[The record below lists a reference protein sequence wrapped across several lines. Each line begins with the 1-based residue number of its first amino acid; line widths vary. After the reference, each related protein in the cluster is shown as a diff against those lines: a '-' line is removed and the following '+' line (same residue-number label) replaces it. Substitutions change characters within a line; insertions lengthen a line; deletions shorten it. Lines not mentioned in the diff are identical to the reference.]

1 MSSKEAQPYRYQL
14 FEQLSTVDRKFLRD
28 YLDTLTGF
36 LRNPETPDKMYEM
49 ATQIAQEIGAELS
62 PRMVI
67 LSGFPTYVLDI
78 PDKSKRAV
86 PEFDRYYATK
96 YDKTDAMEVGLP
108 CPACIQTNEL
118 NSFFPFCNS
127 CKAPFKVRDMIELFP
142 DLDIIVTLD
151 KFDPETLAQ
160 QMEEFRIHH
169 GYPSSYDDYEESLH
183 KTLKFMQAC
192 NAGTWDVTK
201 ARQSVKLDLLAI
213 QTDELLK
220 GYQNIGN
227 GQINTSIPLHIHRNN
242 QMVLYPDNLGTELF
256 ISRHLP
262 PIYIEEGAHQIFQQM
277 EDETSKY
284 VQGAGDTVNEVY
296 DAYLNNLKVNYPKN
310 YNIISSS
317 PQLCTALHERIA
329 KYY

>member
-1 MSSKEAQPYRYQL
+1 MIKEARPYSYQL
-14 FEQLSTVDRKFLRD
+14 FEHQSTVDKKFLRD
-28 YLDTLTGF
+28 YLDNLTAF
-36 LRNPETPDKMYEM
+36 FRSPETPDKMYEM
-49 ATQIAQEIGAELS
+49 ATQIAEEIGAELS

-78 PDKSKRAV
+78 PDKSKRIV

-96 YDKTDAMEVGLP
+96 YNKTDLMEGGLP
-108 CPACIQTNEL
+108 CPACIRTNEL
-118 NSFFPFCNS
+118 NNFFPFCNS

-160 QMEEFRIHH
+160 QMDEFRIQH
-169 GYPSSYDDYEESLH
+169 GYPSSYDNYEESLH
-183 KTLKFMQAC
+183 KTLKFMQSC
-192 NAGTWDVTK
+192 NAGTWDMTD
-201 ARQSVKLDLLAI
+201 ARQSVKLDLIAI

-220 GYQNIGN
+220 GYQKIGN

-256 ISRHLP
+256 ISRHLR
-262 PIYIEEGAHQIFQQM
+262 PIYIDENASHIFQQM
-277 EDETSKY
+277 EYETGRY
-284 VQGAGDTVNEVY
+284 VQGTGNTVEEVY
-296 DAYLNNLKVNYPKN
+296 DTYLNNLQKEYVKN

-317 PQLCTALHERIA
+317 PELRTALQTRIA
-329 KYY
+329 KYF